1 MTRHRD
7 WLILSLGLIVGA
19 GGSSLYWHSTQK
31 HRQFV
36 FDHNL
41 KCQQIAKRFESE
53 GNYRTGVLKVSYSST
68 RNSCVAEV
76 IKPDSGGVYYIVQDL
91 LSGETMFMKRG
102 KAGEILDDQILKE
115 QEARFAAASK

>member
-1 MTRHRD
+1 MTRRRD
-7 WLILSLGLIVGA
+7 WLFLLLGLVVGA
-19 GGSSLYWHSTQK
+19 GATSLYWHSSQK

-41 KCQQIAKRFESE
+41 KCQEIAKQFESE
-53 GNYRTGVLKVSYSST
+53 GNYRTGILKVSYSSI

-76 IKPDSGGVYYIVQDL
+76 IKPDSGGVYYSVQDL

-115 QEARFAAASK
+115 QEAKFVAASK